1 VESTTTRRPRLLLVC
16 GSLQLQSTNRAA
28 LAAAAASVDAQ
39 VTWAEVLGALPPFDP
54 DIAEQPH
61 AAVDEW
67 RRQVAGADGVLL
79 AVPEYA
85 GGMAGALKNALD
97 WLVGT
102 GELYRRPVAV
112 LSAGTTGGVNARRQA
127 AQTLTWQGAYVV
139 AEHGIAAPRTK
150 FADDG
155 RITDEAT
162 SAAVTGLARELMEA
176 TGSAATRLVER
187 ATAVVARLGVD
198 TGHVTP
204 A

>member
-1 VESTTTRRPRLLLVC
+1 VEATTTRRPRLLLVC
-16 GSLQLQSTNRAA
+16 GSLQRQSTNRAA
-28 LAAAAASVDAQ
+28 LAAAAATVDAE
-39 VTWAEVLGALPPFDP
+39 VAWAEVLGVLSAFDP
-54 DIAEQPH
+54 DVAEQH
-61 AAVDEW
+61 DAAVDEW
-67 RRQVAGADGVLL
+67 RRQVAGAAGVLL

-112 LSAGTTGGVNARRQA
+112 LSAGTTGGLNARRQA

-155 RITDEAT
+155 RITDEVTA
-162 SAAVTGLARELMEA
+162 AAVAGLARELVEA
-176 TGSAATRLVER
+176 TGSTAAHLVEL